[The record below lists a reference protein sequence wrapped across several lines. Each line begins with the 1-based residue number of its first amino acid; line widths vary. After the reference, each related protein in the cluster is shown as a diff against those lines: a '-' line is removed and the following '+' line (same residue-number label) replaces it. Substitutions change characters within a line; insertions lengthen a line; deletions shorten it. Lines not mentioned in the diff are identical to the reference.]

1 MNKNNELNVENLTFL
16 LPTIVGK
23 QQFGWSNQTTYNHI
37 YRNDFPFPLY
47 LIGKTKM
54 VKVDDIQRVINNLKP
69 VQTFQSTPPSRKP
82 GRPTK
87 AAQIA
92 AAALKSGVSA

>member
-1 MNKNNELNVENLTFL
+1 MEKTQENLAFL

-23 QQFGWSNQTTYNHI
+23 RYFGWESQTVYNQI
-37 YRNDFPFPLY
+37 YRQTFPFPLY

-54 VKVDDIQRVINNLKP
+54 VKVDDIQRVIDNLKP
-69 VQTFQSTPPSRKP
+69 VQTAPTTTPMRKP

-87 AAQIA
+87 ASQIA
-92 AAALKSGVSA
+92 VAATKNGGAK

>member
-1 MNKNNELNVENLTFL
+1 MQENLTFL
-16 LPTIVGK
+16 LPTVVGK
-23 QQFGWSNQTTYNHI
+23 QQFGWSAQTVYNHI

-54 VKVDDIQRVINNLKP
+54 VKVSDIQSVIDNLKP
-69 VQTFQSTPPSRKP
+69 VQTFQATPTKRRV

-87 AAQIA
+87 TSQIA
-92 AAALKSGVSA
+92 VNALRSGVSA